1 MYAHNTG
8 ALEIAYDTRRGGAS
22 ATLPYWLGG
31 GGGGALSACLFG
43 RPGRAASRARADI
56 ERACPIPA
64 SKTPA

>member
-31 GGGGALSACLFG
+31 EGGV
-43 RPGRAASRARADI
+43 RY
-56 ERACPIPA
+56 
-64 SKTPA
+64 